1 MEISMKNYASY
12 IRNVPDFPVKGI
24 QFKDITTLIQNGD
37 LFAETVD
44 LIYEPFRT
52 QEINKIVS
60 IEARGF
66 IFGAALAYKLN
77 IGFIPV
83 RKPGKLP
90 ADTVSAEYE
99 LEYGQDSI
107 EIHKD
112 AIEKGEKV
120 LIVDDLLA
128 TGGTA
133 VACCQL
139 IEKLKG
145 EVAGLSFL
153 IELTELDGKKLLKE
167 YKVHSLISFPF

>member
-24 QFKDITTLIQNGD
+24 QFKDITTLIKNGD

-44 LIYEPFRT
+44 LIYEPFRS

-153 IELTELDGKKLLKE
+153 IELIELDGRKLLKE
-167 YKVHSLISFPF
+167 YKVRSLISFPF

>member
-1 MEISMKNYASY
+1 MKNYASY